1 MANVIGLHGFRC
13 YLHVIEFDTNV
24 LCHVFTHC
32 IGSFLLQDMLL
43 SLHEF
48 AFEGQNMNFTVN
60 MLLTCILYCAPGP
73 ALIRTVRKYSML
85 FLITDIIFVLVFLRR
100 RRSFTSRKLYV
111 CLQTFLDFL
120 SLDLVITSVSNLLK
134 HASDKHF
141 VEGF

>member
-1 MANVIGLHGFRC
+1 
-13 YLHVIEFDTNV
+13 
-24 LCHVFTHC
+24 
-32 IGSFLLQDMLL
+32 
-43 SLHEF
+43 
-48 AFEGQNMNFTVN
+48 MNFAVN

-73 ALIRTVRKYSML
+73 ALSRTVRKYSML

-120 SLDLVITSVSNLLK
+120 SLDLVIASVSNLLM

-141 VEGF
+141 AEGF